1 MVRGALSVVSTHRC
15 RVLIIGMK
23 FWASRGGGC
32 YIFDAD
38 CSDPNFLST
47 FVRLGTGLAHVGVLN
62 AVSMACS
69 CGLWPDFG
77 RRASKFGKQ
86 EAMHRHSM
94 KEAFLFIQVAG
105 KAIPRYPSMV
115 PPAADSP
122 DNALRMAARIRAE
135 AMAAAWHET
144 GRLAW
149 EPSHFCLHDSRVDKL
164 RVSPEIHRVIRDSLC
179 LNFVKNEQP
188 MQDRRRDEASRRF
201 TVARCVAHRA
211 RDRGWPP

>member
-1 MVRGALSVVSTHRC
+1 MVRGARSVVSTHRC

-69 CGLWPDFG
+69 CGLWPDFWTAG
-77 RRASKFGKQ
+77 IKIRQAGGHASTFHEGGVLVHPSRRQGNSQISINGSTLQ
-86 EAMHRHSM
+86 
-94 KEAFLFIQVAG
+94 
-105 KAIPRYPSMV
+105 
-115 PPAADSP
+115 ADSP

-211 RDRGWPP
+211 RDRVAP